1 VSRSILPDR
10 EKTMLLSGS
19 ILPEG
24 KKKCLSGNILLEGK
38 KLMFIRKYTSEVT
51 LVVKIAPFRKQITLD
66 KS

>member
-24 KKKCLSGNILLEGK
+24 KKKNVYPEIYFSKAKNLCLSASILPK
-38 KLMFIRKYTSEVT
+38 
-51 LVVKIAPFRKQITLD
+51 
-66 KS
+66 